1 MASADPAASTTSERS
16 VQSDRAERTDG
27 PPLLAIAMLSAAT
40 LGYEILLMRLFSVIQ
55 WHHFAYMMISVAL
68 LGYGAAGTVIAL
80 ARGVLLA
87 RYAQAFVAGAAA
99 FGIFALTSF
108 LLAQGVEFNPLELAW
123 DPRQLLRL
131 LVIYVL
137 LFVPFFFA
145 AFALCLTFTRFGE
158 AAPAVWR
165 FSSCCLWSRQPMR

>member
-1 MASADPAASTTSERS
+1 MARAAAISETVGAS
-16 VQSDRAERTDG
+16 PG
-27 PPLLAIAMLSAAT
+27 PPLWAVSLLSAAT

-123 DPRQLLRL
+123 YPRQLLRL

-137 LFVPFFFA
+137 LFVPFFCA

-158 AAPAVWR
+158 ASHRIYSFDMLGAGPGGSAIRRLLFV
-165 FSSCCLWSRQPMR
+165 